1 MQRRHFLAAS
11 AAFVTAGSA
20 LAANGQTYRRGLVE
34 EELAAG
40 KTVFIDF
47 YTDWCST
54 CRAQGKI
61 IRDLMASNPAYEQ
74 NITFVKVDWDVYS
87 GSAIAKKYKIPRR
100 STLLVLKGT
109 EELGRIVAETSRSR
123 RADSPRSRDQSS
135 SIETEAPQAGQMKG
149 KRGESG

>member
-11 AAFVTAGSA
+11 AAFVTAGRA
-20 LAANGQTYRRGLVE
+20 LTANGQTYRRGLVE

-74 NITFVKVDWDVYS
+74 NITFVKVDWDRHAQS
-87 GSAIAKKYKIPRR
+87 ELATRLNIPRR
-100 STLLVLKGT
+100 STLVVLKGDK
-109 EELGRIVAETSRSR
+109 ELGRIVAGTSRR
-123 RADSPRSRDQSS
+123 EIQKLMDVAL
-135 SIETEAPQAGQMKG
+135 QAAT
-149 KRGESG
+149 SA